1 MYKALYERNCSLLLF
16 LKIMFWYTITQRNLL
31 KHCISLEFLLL
42 EGQVQVALRK
52 ALLIATGV
60 EDFKTIYLGK
70 LFLGNCSVTWNSL
83 PKYCISA
90 DSLLIISYVHRALY
104 LHCSFIINFLFIL
117 TLNK

>member
-1 MYKALYERNCSLLLF
+1 M
-16 LKIMFWYTITQRNLL
+16 
-31 KHCISLEFLLL
+31 
-42 EGQVQVALRK
+42 QVALRK

-83 PKYCISA
+83 PKYFISA